1 MARRPP
7 NYNVLR
13 GFRGSTARQ
22 RYLDYLAGLQQSAI
36 VGAVGQNKPDRQE
49 LYIRSFNYDLPST
62 VSLRVGTSAPAWSSL
77 SGVAP
82 IAART
87 KETIAGTATAIK
99 PGSFK
104 PARVSFTTGLASQGT
119 NTPSKRT
126 GLIYKDYGGSTATAP
141 FGKSTD
147 TDTYA
152 DAVLAIRNA
161 LVALG
166 GRTRIVFSE
175 ENT

>member
-13 GFRGSTARQ
+13 GFRGATARQ
-22 RYLDYLAGLQQSAI
+22 RFLDYLAGLQQSAV
-36 VGAVGQNKPDRQE
+36 VGATGRNKPDRIE
-49 LYIRSFNYDLPST
+49 LYIRSFNYDLPGT
-62 VSLRVGTSAPAWSSL
+62 VSVRVGTSAPAWNAL
-77 SGVAP
+77 KGVGP
-82 IAART
+82 IGART
-87 KETIAGTATAIK
+87 KETLAGTATSIK
-99 PGSFK
+99 PGGFK
-104 PARVSFTTGLASQGT
+104 PARVSFTTGLAPQGT

-152 DAVLAIRNA
+152 DGVTAIRGA

-166 GRTRIVFSE
+166 GRTRITFSE
-175 ENT
+175 EDS